1 MPNLRNL
8 RRVEI
13 DGQPGMAADFTAPD
27 GREGS
32 VVVPMVEYQHHGE
45 KALELEAAAC
55 VRQSR
60 RHGYVPP
67 EADRFSEL
75 R

>member
-1 MPNLRNL
+1 MTILRNL
-8 RRVEI
+8 RRI
-13 DGQPGMAADFTAPD
+13 DTREGPAMAADFTTPD

-32 VVVPMVEYQHHGE
+32 VTVPMVEYQHHGE
-45 KALELEAAAC
+45 KVLELEAEAC

-67 EADRFSEL
+67 EADRFCEL

>member
-1 MPNLRNL
+1 MTRLRNL

-13 DGQPGMAADFTAPD
+13 NGQPGMAADFTAPD

-32 VVVPMVEYQHHGE
+32 VTVPMVEYQHHGE

-55 VRQSR
+55 VRQARS
-60 RHGYVPP
+60 HGYRAP
-67 EADRFSEL
+67 EADRFGEL
-75 R
+75 G